1 MTHVGDIEFAI
12 LEELSQEGPC
22 TMDELVRRLSSF
34 TWNQVFAVVDRLS
47 RQGKLLIQS
56 KRRFEY
62 EVSVPQGSP
71 SMVHAAEGQ
80 MTHSA
85 SAA

>member
-1 MTHVGDIEFAI
+1 MARVVSIEEAI
-12 LEELSQEGPC
+12 LDELQHEGPC
-22 TMDELVRRLSSF
+22 SMDDLVRKLPDF

-47 RQGKLLIQS
+47 RQGSLLIQC

-62 EVSVPQGSP
+62 EVSVPATFQPMSHGAT
-71 SMVHAAEGQ
+71 VER
-80 MTHSA
+80 A